1 MNAALSFELT
11 NHLPELDVLARK
23 VEEFSRAA
31 ALGETEQ
38 FHLNLMLDELVTNII
53 RYAYED
59 AAEHRIEIE
68 LRATDDG
75 FEASVT
81 DDGVAFNPLGK
92 EAPQL
97 DAPLE
102 ERQVGGLGI
111 HLVRRLVD
119 QIEYQR
125 IDERNRLTFAKRT
138 RVD

>member
-1 MNAALSFELT
+1 MNTALSFELT

-23 VEEFSRAA
+23 VEEFSTAA

-53 RYAYED
+53 RYAYADE
-59 AAEHRIEIE
+59 AEHRIEID
-68 LRATDDG
+68 LRATAEG

-81 DDGVAFNPLGK
+81 DDGVAFNPLEK
-92 EAPQL
+92 APPQL
-97 DAPLE
+97 DAPLD
-102 ERQVGGLGI
+102 ERPVGGLGI

-125 IDERNRLTFAKRT
+125 IDERNRLRFSKKT
-138 RVD
+138 RGD